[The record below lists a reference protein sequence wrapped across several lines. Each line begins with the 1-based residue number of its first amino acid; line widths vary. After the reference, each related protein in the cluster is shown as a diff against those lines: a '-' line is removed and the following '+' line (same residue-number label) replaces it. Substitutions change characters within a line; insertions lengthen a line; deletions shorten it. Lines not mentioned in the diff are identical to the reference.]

1 MDSKSFIKDVIALTL
16 DQVMEQGWDLIDAYN
31 GYPEQRT
38 EAINQVYDAF
48 LAGEK
53 ETISAVEKVLDDV
66 FYEIK
71 MGHIERAWGAYDE
84 IEKQLKNLI
93 EDEK

>member
-1 MDSKSFIKDVIALTL
+1 MTKIEQKAFNYAKEHGTL
-16 DQVMEQGWDLIDAYN
+16 GLDY
-31 GYPEQRT
+31 
-38 EAINQVYDAF
+38 NQVYDAF

>member
-1 MDSKSFIKDVIALTL
+1 MTNIEQKAFNYAKEHGTL
-16 DQVMEQGWDLIDAYN
+16 GLDY
-31 GYPEQRT
+31 
-38 EAINQVYDAF
+38 NQVYDAF
-48 LAGEK
+48 LAGQK

-71 MGHIERAWGAYDE
+71 MGHIERAYGVYDE

>member
-1 MDSKSFIKDVIALTL
+1 MTKIEQKAFNYAKEHGTL
-16 DQVMEQGWDLIDAYN
+16 GLDY
-31 GYPEQRT
+31 
-38 EAINQVYDAF
+38 NQVYDAF
-48 LAGEK
+48 LAGQK
-53 ETISAVEKVLDDV
+53 ETISTVEKVLDDV

-84 IEKQLKNLI
+84 IEKQLKKLI

>member
-1 MDSKSFIKDVIALTL
+1 MTKIEQKAFNYAKAHGTL
-16 DQVMEQGWDLIDAYN
+16 GLDY
-31 GYPEQRT
+31 
-38 EAINQVYDAF
+38 NQVYDAF
-48 LAGEK
+48 LAGQK

-71 MGHIERAWGAYDE
+71 MGHIERAYGVYDE

>member
-1 MDSKSFIKDVIALTL
+1 MTKIEQKAFNYAKEHGTL
-16 DQVMEQGWDLIDAYN
+16 GLDY
-31 GYPEQRT
+31 
-38 EAINQVYDAF
+38 NQVYDAF
-48 LAGEK
+48 LAGQK

-84 IEKQLKNLI
+84 IEKQLKKLI

>member
-1 MDSKSFIKDVIALTL
+1 MTKIEQKAFNYAKEHGTL
-16 DQVMEQGWDLIDAYN
+16 GLDY
-31 GYPEQRT
+31 
-38 EAINQVYDAF
+38 NQVYDAF

-71 MGHIERAWGAYDE
+71 MGHIERAWDAYDE